1 MAALTIQERL
11 VIAGLM
17 LEGKRYVVDGYKLT
31 HPKAGLNATEDS
43 VYKMASRW
51 FNGEA
56 AKAWRREIALRI
68 GSPIDGQAEE
78 MTDNEIMRELTKAAR
93 TEADSNKKSQI
104 LMRVADMRE
113 RIVATDPKQE
123 DKHVILYLPFNCDC
137 RQCELYLREKQKNET
152 PWHYG
157 EGEESK
163 EWCAPNRW
171 ASYWFLWLLSETWH
185 PPERR
190 GREGAIRK
198 VKKVGLG

>member
-1 MAALTIQERL
+1 MAALSIQERL

-17 LEGKRYVVDGYKLT
+17 LEGKRYVVEGYKLT
-31 HPKAGLNATEDS
+31 HPKAGTNATEDS

-68 GSPIDGQAEE
+68 GTPIDGQAEE

-113 RIVATDPKQE
+113 RIVARDPKQE
-123 DKHVILYLPFNCDC
+123 EKRVILYLPFNCDC
-137 RQCELYLREKQKNET
+137 RQCELYWREKRKNET
-152 PWHYG
+152 PGHH
-157 EGEESK
+157 GEESEERK
-163 EWCAPNRW
+163 E
-171 ASYWFLWLLSETWH
+171 
-185 PPERR
+185 
-190 GREGAIRK
+190 
-198 VKKVGLG
+198 